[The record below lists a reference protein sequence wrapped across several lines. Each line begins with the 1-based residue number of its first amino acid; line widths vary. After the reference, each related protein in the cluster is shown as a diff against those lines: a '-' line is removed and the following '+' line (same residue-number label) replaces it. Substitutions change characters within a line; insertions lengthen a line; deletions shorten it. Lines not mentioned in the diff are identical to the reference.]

1 MKYAIYKIRFP
12 QGDTPE
18 SLIIERGGSIT
29 NLLSNAFFEIL
40 AQVEGDFSKEGLY
53 LWNYREVSSHEAL
66 GFAVA
71 LDSRITQSEAGV
83 LIFPPIADPME
94 SLGENNV

>member
-18 SLIIERGGSIT
+18 SLIIERGGTIK
-29 NLLSNAFFEIL
+29 NLLSNAFSEML
-40 AQVEGDFSKEGLY
+40 AEVEGNFSKDGLY
-53 LWNYREVSSHEAL
+53 LWNYREVASHEAL

-71 LDSRITQSEAGV
+71 LDPRITQNETGV
-83 LIFPPIADPME
+83 LIFPPVVDPME
-94 SLGENNV
+94 ALGENNV